1 VDRNFLYLIVGVL
14 AVVAA
19 VLGYRLYEEHQ
30 NRTTIGIS
38 ISDHSVSIEKH

>member
-1 VDRNFLYLIVGVL
+1 MDRNFLYLIVGAL

-30 NRTTIGIS
+30 NSATIGIS
-38 ISDHSVSIEKH
+38 VSDHAVSIEKH